1 MIDPMTAF
9 AAVSAASSAI
19 SSAIQAGKDLSS
31 LSGPIKKY
39 AQAEADLQFG
49 ASAKKTGWMSKFSM
63 VEQNAIDEHFRKEE
77 LRQLR
82 DQMREMFMLYGA
94 PGQWERLQAEIANQR
109 AMRQRFLEH
118 KKKQRD
124 MIITIITITIAI
136 PVIAGIVFGGVYLLK
151 TYG

>member
-1 MIDPMTAF
+1 
-9 AAVSAASSAI
+9 
-19 SSAIQAGKDLSS
+19 
-31 LSGPIKKY
+31 
-39 AQAEADLQFG
+39 
-49 ASAKKTGWMSKFSM
+49 MSKFSM

-124 MIITIITITIAI
+124 TIITIITITIAI
-136 PVIAGIVFGGVYLLK
+136 PVVAGIVFGGVYLLK